1 MLNIENVSKNDS
13 KASKPANKNWLSQVY
28 GNDYQAEP
36 GKLNLTDKAKPVDKK
51 ISFSKT
57 QYKEL
62 LAIEGYYCQEHE
74 IKKGDTFL
82 GLVQKEYDE
91 NSDGL
96 DFKNYLKLA
105 EKVNKYFDKNFND
118 IKAGGDIF
126 LPTTKRYPVSANDV
140 SSLANLYLTK
150 LNLTPEQKRIVE
162 IQSGS
167 IGVVQGLY
175 GDCWFESPL
184 SGVASTL
191 KGDKSISKMIVEN
204 EDGSYSVNFPGL
216 KGKSIIITKQEITN
230 DIKLNDV
237 AYWAKILELAM
248 AKAYPDY
255 AHNGGDPSLALQLL
269 TGKTFNT
276 FNLHKDLSRN
286 QLNILCNI
294 IDYSLK
300 HNIPI
305 VAATSDLHLNKN
317 SIVLGD
323 HAYDIQKIQ
332 RIGVDGNF
340 LVWLRNPWGGNR
352 RGLPKNQEN
361 DLPKV
366 GFAHDHSLNLGYG
379 EIVMPAKE
387 FVRLFCEIS
396 VARSVEA
403 NDPFKESMWQKIKK
417 WF

>member
-1 MLNIENVSKNDS
+1 MLNVETFNKNDS
-13 KASKPANKNWLSQVY
+13 KARKPANKNWLSQVY
-28 GNDYQAEP
+28 GNDYQSEQR
-36 GKLNLTDKAKPVDKK
+36 KLNATDKSKPVEKN
-51 ISFSKT
+51 ISYSLS

-62 LAIEGYYCQEHE
+62 LAVNGIYCQEY
-74 IKKGDTFL
+74 KVKNGDTFL
-82 GLVQKEYDE
+82 ELVQKEYDE
-91 NSDGL
+91 NSSGL

-105 EKVNKYFDKNFND
+105 EKINEYFYKNFND
-118 IKAGGDIF
+118 IKAGSDIF
-126 LPTTKRYPVSANDV
+126 LPTRKRYPVSANDV
-140 SSLANLYLTK
+140 LSLANLYLTK

-167 IGVVQGLY
+167 TGVDQGLY

-191 KGDKSISKMIVEN
+191 KGAKSISKMIVKN
-204 EDGSYSVNFPGL
+204 EDGSYSVYFPGL
-216 KGKSIIITKQEITN
+216 KGKSITVTNQEIIN
-230 DIKLNDV
+230 DKKISDS
-237 AYWAKILELAM
+237 AYWAKILEVAM

-269 TGKTFNT
+269 TGKMFNT
-276 FNLHKDLSRN
+276 FILHKDLSRN

-300 HNIPI
+300 NNIPV
-305 VAATSDLHLNKN
+305 VAGTSDLHLNKN
-317 SIVLGD
+317 SIVVGN

-396 VARSVEA
+396 VAQSIEA
-403 NDPFKESMWQKIKK
+403 KDPFKESMWQKIKN